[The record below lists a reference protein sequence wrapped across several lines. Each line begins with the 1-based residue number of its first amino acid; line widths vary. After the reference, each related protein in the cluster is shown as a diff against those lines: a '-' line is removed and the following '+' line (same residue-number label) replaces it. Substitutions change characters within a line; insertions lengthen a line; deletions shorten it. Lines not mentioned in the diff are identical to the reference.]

1 MRRMLRICLS
11 LCAGL
16 ALGLLPL
23 PVSVRLCGAGIL
35 LLLGLVL
42 LLRVRFRRTALVL
55 LSAAVGLS
63 WSVGYHL
70 LVFLPAKA
78 LAGSL
83 RSRNRF

>member
-42 LLRVRFRRTALVL
+42 RPSGEKCQTTE
-55 LSAAVGLS
+55 SAE
-63 WSVGYHL
+63 
-70 LVFLPAKA
+70 
-78 LAGSL
+78 
-83 RSRNRF
+83 